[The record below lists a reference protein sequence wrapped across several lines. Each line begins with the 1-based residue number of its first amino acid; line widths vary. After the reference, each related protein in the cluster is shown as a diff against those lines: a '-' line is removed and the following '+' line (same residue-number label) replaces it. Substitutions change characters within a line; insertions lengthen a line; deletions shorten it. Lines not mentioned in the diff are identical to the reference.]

1 MVRHPQVR
9 SQSHLR
15 HQNSSVEPTL
25 YRSDREL
32 LLKSARRKSIL
43 IDKSTLPMLAVNYV
57 AGVNSVGGT
66 ISRLQRLSRLRSP
79 ERGLRNAVP

>member
-32 LLKSARRKSIL
+32 LLQSARRKSIL
-43 IDKSTLPMLAVNYV
+43 IDKSALPMLAVNYV
-57 AGVNSVGGT
+57 AGSGT
-66 ISRLQRLSRLRSP
+66 ISRLQRLSLLRSP